1 MSGAIEVGT
10 EVKFHSG
17 HGELLATVVECEE
30 GKEGGDY
37 YLAVLATTK
46 SQESQEWGNG
56 PVFNTWS
63 VVGEER
69 GAFSV
74 A

>member
-1 MSGAIEVGT
+1 MAGAIEVGT
-10 EVKFHSG
+10 SVKFHSG
-17 HGELLATVVECEE
+17 YGDLLATVVEYEAE
-30 GKEGGDY
+30 KPEGDY
-37 YLAVLATTK
+37 YLAVLADSK
-46 SQESQEWGNG
+46 SQESGEWGNA
-56 PVFNTWS
+56 PVFNIWS